1 MLKKLSAGIAVFT
14 LGALFWLMMAHSSA
28 AAPLDV
34 QQLATLNGTV
44 WMNGQATSNTWSI
57 DFTNIAYPNLSGV
70 FTDAYGATGNSYMNL
85 NSNRLILR
93 YGSGCDPIY
102 VGISNGASVT
112 GVVYNACT
120 GATTGQWQATW
131 EGGGGTPTPTPE
143 PLPESAMLEGLQNQ
157 KQAFNNCGPAN
168 LTIVL
173 NFLGNPITQ
182 EEAASYL
189 KPNQEDRN
197 VSPWQIVE
205 YVNEVNPAT
214 GLGGSGLQ
222 ASAYSG
228 GNMAMLKQFIANGMP
243 VVIEKGYEPSN
254 GDGWY
259 GHYLTVIGYDDAKGE
274 IYSLDTNLGPF
285 DGRPRVDTYEEFEYW
300 WQQFN
305 YTFYVVYEA
314 DQQEIVAATIP
325 AGLLEPETMWQYT
338 ADLAQTEIDQDPENV
353 FAWFN
358 LGVSLTR
365 LGEISLEN
373 NADYYLRGT
382 EAFDQARAIGLP
394 TRALYYEHRPFMA
407 YWKTG
412 RLDDVL
418 ELADAM
424 LNTVGGQYVEEIYWY
439 QGHALVAQG
448 NIAGARAAYEKALE
462 VNPNFSPAQTSLDWI
477 MATYYG
483 G

>member
-1 MLKKLSAGIAVFT
+1 MSNSVKRLIILVAIAQVLLMT
-14 LGALFWLMMAHSSA
+14 ALFALPQVVRALPGAYYVRLQAHPLTAGVMELITTPLPESLPAANPAGAVSQSPA
-28 AAPLDV
+28 TLPDIPGLPTVPAAPT
-34 QQLATLNGTV
+34 ATPTPTNQPTAAPTTAASPTPTIPPT
-44 WMNGQATSNTWSI
+44 AT
-57 DFTNIAYPNLSGV
+57 P
-70 FTDAYGATGNSYMNL
+70 
-85 NSNRLILR
+85 
-93 YGSGCDPIY
+93 
-102 VGISNGASVT
+102 
-112 GVVYNACT
+112 
-120 GATTGQWQATW
+120 TT
-131 EGGGGTPTPTPE
+131 TPTPTPE
-143 PLPESAMLEGLQNQ
+143 PLPESVMLEGLQNQ